1 MEKSFPVILGELRKE
16 RGLSQKEAAAS
27 LGISQALLSH
37 YEKGIRECGHSFLI
51 KVADFYGVTCDYL
64 LGRSSDR
71 SGDGELSLLSD
82 SLEDEKSNS
91 RTIYKASMLL
101 RDILASN
108 GVETGFDFEHLM
120 MLEVYRIIILEA
132 GAGRLPKN
140 WAGRACSDGEVCCNP
155 LFLDVIAKTL
165 DRYVQPQKAKR
176 PAEDSAVPK
185 AIETLVKNAEE
196 LVLEHFAQNIPPIPF
211 EYVK

>member
-71 SGDGELSLLSD
+71 SGDGRLSLLSD
-82 SLEDEKSNS
+82 GAEDEKSNS

-101 RDILASN
+101 RDILVSS
-108 GVETGFDFEHLM
+108 GGETGFDFEHLM

-140 WAGRACSDGEVCCNP
+140 WAGRACTDGEVCCNP
-155 LFLDVIAKTL
+155 LFLEVISKTL
-165 DRYVQPQKAKR
+165 DEYIQPQKAKH
-176 PAEDSAVPK
+176 PVDDAPPPK
-185 AIETLVKNAEE
+185 AIETLVKSAQE
-196 LVLEHFAQNIPPIPF
+196 LVLKHFAENIPPIPF